1 MTVNPSSE
9 VADPPADVRPADA
22 EPHGFLVYALACVPA
37 VLIGLGVR
45 IWIMH
50 TPLLT
55 LNADEASTGLQA
67 WGVLHGDF
75 KAIVSGNQYGA
86 ATESYLFA
94 PFLAIWSGPVTLR
107 VLSIGLSVLAA
118 VALYALAR
126 EFVSRALAL
135 CAALIGWS
143 MSAAVVLVWT
153 RPYMGYTTGFIAEVI
168 AILAATRAMDRTEKL
183 GRLALLGGFAAG
195 FAIFSHPM
203 FGIVS
208 LLALIPPTVVHVR
221 ALTGWWLPAAAGG
234 VLGLSP
240 WLVFIARNGPPS
252 GPQLESTYPG
262 RVIGFVVD
270 MMPRLIG
277 LRSGNGT
284 WLGGHAWLVML
295 IVGLVLAGALV
306 GLILLARRFRG
317 RALPVLVSGVLA
329 FPALA
334 VVPALVGHA
343 DARYGFPFIPPLVV
357 GLAALGLLLPARS
370 QHSPVLVA
378 VVPAVWALLACVP
391 MIHHDIGWTTSNPDA
406 GAEQATQ
413 YLLDRGAVGVGGE
426 YWATYLVD
434 YLSDDDLKVRPD
446 LWTRF
451 PDDAAAFEQVPVPD
465 RFFIYTTGLPPNL
478 PLPADDYDKVTVGGY
493 DIYAPH
499 GG

>member
-1 MTVNPSSE
+1 MNQSPE
-9 VADPPADVRPADA
+9 VTEPPAAVRPPDP
-22 EPHGFLVYALACVPA
+22 EPHGLLVYALACLPA
-37 VLIGLGVR
+37 VLVGLGVR
-45 IWIMH
+45 IWIMRS
-50 TPLLT
+50 PLLP

-94 PFLAIWSGPVTLR
+94 PFLAVWTGPVTLR
-107 VLSIGLSVLAA
+107 VLSIGLSVIAA

-126 EFVSRALAL
+126 EFVSRSLAL

-153 RPYMGYTTGFIAEVI
+153 RPYMGYTTGFIAEVA
-168 AILAATRAMDRTEKL
+168 AILVATRAMTRPEHL

-195 FAIFSHPM
+195 FAIYSHPM

-208 LLALIPPTVVHVR
+208 VLALIPPTVIHVR
-221 ALTGWWLPAAAGG
+221 ALTGWWLPAAVGG
-234 VLGLSP
+234 LLGLSP

-252 GPQLESTYPG
+252 GPQLESSYPS
-262 RVIGFVVD
+262 RVVGFVVD

-306 GLILLARRFRG
+306 GLILLVRRFRG

-357 GLAALGLLLPARS
+357 GLAGLGLLLPARG
-370 QHSPVLVA
+370 QRSPLLVA
-378 VVPAVWALLACVP
+378 VIPTVWALLACVP
-391 MIHHDIGWTTSNPDA
+391 LIHHDIGWTTADPDA
-406 GAEQATQ
+406 GAEQATA
-413 YLLDRGAVGVGGE
+413 YLLDHGAVAVGGE

-434 YLSDDDLKVRPD
+434 YLSDDELKVRPD

-451 PDDAAAFEQVPVPD
+451 PDDAAAFDQVPVAE

-499 GG
+499 AG